1 MLFLILINVCF
12 NLFFFSTNNLFIL
25 AGDVWIC
32 KPSGLNQGKG
42 IYLVRDIEGL
52 KSKFAEIDAMDKKKQ
67 ISIKPMKR
75 VHY

>member
-1 MLFLILINVCF
+1 MKKMIEILFLIHINVRS
-12 NLFFFSTNNLFIL
+12 NLFFSSLINNSFI

-52 KSKFAEIDAMDKKKQ
+52 KSKFAEIDLLDKKNKFHLNQ
-67 ISIKPMKR
+67 
-75 VHY
+75 